1 MISFNN
7 LLDIFC
13 GMITARYSDEC
24 LTALFV
30 AGVKSSLP
38 ERIVLIRIS
47 KLIPWLDKKCGFSV
61 SSFTIGILVKVRRV
75 IFLFSNELI

>member
-1 MISFNN
+1 MICLSIAVYVISFNN
-7 LLDIFC
+7 LLAIFC

-38 ERIVLIRIS
+38 ERIV
-47 KLIPWLDKKCGFSV
+47 
-61 SSFTIGILVKVRRV
+61 
-75 IFLFSNELI
+75 

>member
-1 MISFNN
+1 MICLSIAMYMISFNN
-7 LLDIFC
+7 LLAIFC

-38 ERIVLIRIS
+38 ERIVLSAPKGLHASCDARY
-47 KLIPWLDKKCGFSV
+47 
-61 SSFTIGILVKVRRV
+61 
-75 IFLFSNELI
+75 